1 MGFFL
6 IYFKV
11 LTSSSTVSKK
21 TFPLPRRHEKRNITK
36 VMIKKINLKLHFQLI
51 VNEVI
56 LSLFQKI
63 VLL

>member
-21 TFPLPRRHEKRNITK
+21 TSPPPRRHEKRNITK